1 MTFKTVTHP
10 VPCLTAAQMAEVD
23 RIAVEHYRIALLQ
36 MMENAG
42 RALAHVA
49 RARFLGKDARGKHVI
64 VLAGSG
70 GNGGGVLAAARHLHN
85 WGASLDIVLAQPA
98 RAMKP
103 AAKRQLAILRRMG
116 VTVRNAPAAAGPIG
130 LLIDGL
136 IGYSLKGAPS
146 GSVADLIRWANGA
159 GAPVLAMD
167 VPSGLDTTTGVA
179 CNPAIMAAATLTLAL
194 PKTGLLA
201 KNAVSYVGELYLAD
215 IGIPPALYARP
226 EFGLDDGF
234 VFARGEIV
242 RLR

>member
-1 MTFKTVTHP
+1 MTFETVSYP

-23 RIAVEHYRIALLQ
+23 RIAIEHYGIALLQ

-42 RALAHVA
+42 RGLAQLA
-49 RARFLGKDARGKHVI
+49 RARFLGKDAHGKRVI

-85 WGASLDIVLAQPA
+85 WGASLEVVLAQPA

-103 AAKRQLAILRRMG
+103 VPKRQLAILRRMG
-116 VTVRNAPAAAGPIG
+116 VAVSDVPDSDMRRD
-130 LLIDGL
+130 LVIDGL

-159 GAPVLAMD
+159 RAPVLAMD
-167 VPSGLDTTTGVA
+167 VPSGLDATTGVA
-179 CNPAIMAAATLTLAL
+179 YNPAIEASATLTLAL
-194 PKTGLLA
+194 PKTGLMA
-201 KNAVSYVGELYLAD
+201 AGAASYAGELYLAD

-226 EFGLDDGF
+226 EFGLDAGPLF
-234 VFARGEIV
+234 VRGEIV

>member
-1 MTFKTVTHP
+1 MTFKTAPHP

-23 RIAVEHYRIALLQ
+23 RIAVGHYRIALLQ

-42 RALAHVA
+42 RGLAQLA
-49 RARFLGKDARGKHVI
+49 RARFLGKGMRGKRVI

-85 WGASLDIVLAQPA
+85 WGTSLEVVLAQPA

-103 AAKRQLAILRRMG
+103 APKRQLTILRRMG
-116 VTVRNAPAAAGPIG
+116 VAVHDVPDSDVRRD
-130 LLIDGL
+130 LVIDGL

-146 GSVADLIRWANGA
+146 GSVVDFIRWANGA

-167 VPSGLDTTTGVA
+167 VPSGLDATTGVA
-179 CNPAIMAAATLTLAL
+179 FNPAIKAAATLTLAL
-194 PKTGLLA
+194 PKTGLMEA
-201 KNAVSYVGELYLAD
+201 GAASYAGDLYLAD
-215 IGIPPALYARP
+215 IGIPSELYTRP
-226 EFGLDDGF
+226 EFGLDAGSLF
-234 VFARGEIV
+234 VRGEIV